1 MRSWHVTKK
10 TSQENV
16 AFGLAVLN
24 YYLRFNSKANLQ
36 DANVSSEE
44 LISNLVNILEDK
56 NFKCTSE
63 IKSNYPGI
71 DAIDERNRLGLQI
84 THTKTNSK
92 INKTIDKIRDNK
104 VNQHIGVLY
113 FFITSRKQKKYTIKA
128 QCPNLNITIKNI
140 LDFDSLAELLLKNEN
155 KLAQAENALINAMPR
170 LYQNGKTR
178 YEAMLKSILV
188 ARTQLDRRVFSAN
201 KTIEEPDEMLNS
213 LKEARIAIQKCGI
226 MNEANPIVSSA
237 FKKIIQYI
245 DSSES
250 TIAKKYSE
258 GYKKY
263 RANIQPSWNYPDIDD
278 VLNILINIR
287 NDVNQQINIIDK
299 EVEKLKSLL

>member
-1 MRSWHVTKK
+1 MLQKK